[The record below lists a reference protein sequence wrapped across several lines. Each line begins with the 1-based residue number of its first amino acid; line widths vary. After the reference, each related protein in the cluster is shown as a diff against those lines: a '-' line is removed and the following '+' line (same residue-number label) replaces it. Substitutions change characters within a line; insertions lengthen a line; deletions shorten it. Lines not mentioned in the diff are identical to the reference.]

1 MATPKDLVRVA
12 VDIMGGDNA
21 PEEIV
26 RGALL
31 AAAEDNGGLHIILVG
46 DQDVLSEQKQK
57 HDMTGLP
64 ISMIPSE
71 GVVIEGEPPA
81 LALRQKPKAS
91 IMVST
96 GLVKAGHADASVTMG
111 STGAAMASSAVIL
124 GRIPGIERPSLG
136 GPIIGSS
143 PHTFIADL
151 GTNVDCRPS
160 QLLSFAAMGVVFAR
174 QFWNVEKPR
183 VAILSVGSEQ
193 GKGNSLVQETDEL
206 MKTSGLNY
214 IGNVEAN
221 DLVNGKAE
229 VVVCDG
235 FVGNVIMKLSEGLGE
250 SVSDFLKGKLAQY
263 TDVKEA
269 QEISKEVYDL
279 YNVVETHGGG
289 PILGVDGIS
298 VVGHGSARAGSVKRA
313 IGTAQFAVT
322 SEFIARL
329 NDELAR
335 VLSNAKV

>member
-1 MATPKDLVRVA
+1 MC
-12 VDIMGGDNA
+12 
-21 PEEIV
+21 
-26 RGALL
+26 
-31 AAAEDNGGLHIILVG
+31 
-46 DQDVLSEQKQK
+46 
-57 HDMTGLP
+57 
-64 ISMIPSE
+64 ISDR
-71 GVVIEGEPPA
+71 IEGEPPA

-96 GLVKAGHADASVTMG
+96 GLVKTGHADASVTMG
-111 STGAAMASSAVIL
+111 STGAAMASSAGIL

-160 QLLSFAAMGVVFAR
+160 QLQSYAAMGVVFAR

-221 DLVNGKAE
+221 DLVHGKAE
-229 VVVCDG
+229 VVICDG

-263 TDVKEA
+263 T
-269 QEISKEVYDL
+269 
-279 YNVVETHGGG
+279 
-289 PILGVDGIS
+289 
-298 VVGHGSARAGSVKRA
+298 
-313 IGTAQFAVT
+313 
-322 SEFIARL
+322 
-329 NDELAR
+329 
-335 VLSNAKV
+335 LSLIHI